1 VTIERRL
8 KAWLASQFE
17 ARIGRLAKL
26 RSTEARGAARGVI
39 YQMTEWLGTMP
50 RAQVDDL
57 IKTLDE
63 SGRRSLAASGVRFG
77 TESVFMPD
85 LLKPRAAELLAI
97 LWSVHHQDF
106 PSGGMPPAGR
116 VTVAHVKGVADG
128 FYNAIGYI
136 RLGGQVIR
144 ADMTERLAA
153 LIRKAARKQPFAITP
168 EMLSLAGVGHEQMR
182 AILGDLGYRGAGEV
196 DGKPAFI
203 KRRAKG
209 QNPPVRSGNPKTAY
223 KGRAQPS
230 NTLPNKVR
238 NNALGRV
245 GGNGENQGKRRPAP
259 VRGGVPIVADR
270 GVDRAES
277 PFAILKTM
285 DVAD

>member
-1 VTIERRL
+1 
-8 KAWLASQFE
+8 
-17 ARIGRLAKL
+17 
-26 RSTEARGAARGVI
+26 
-39 YQMTEWLGTMP
+39 MP

-63 SGRRSLAASGVRFG
+63 PGRQSLAASGVRFG

-116 VTVAHVKGVADG
+116 VTVAHAKGVADG

-153 LIRKAARKQPFAITP
+153 LVRKAAHKQPFAITS

-182 AILGDLGYRGAGEV
+182 TILGDLGYRGAGEA
-196 DGKPAFI
+196 DGKPVFI
-203 KRRAKG
+203 KRRTKG
-209 QNPPVRSGNPKTAY
+209 QTRPGKFGKRRTADKGQGQPPNT
-223 KGRAQPS
+223 PS
-230 NTLPNKVR
+230 NRVL
-238 NNALGRV
+238 NNAPRRIRGD
-245 GGNGENQGKRRPAP
+245 GENQDKRRPAP
-259 VRGGVPIVADR
+259 VRGGVPIIADR
-270 GVDRAES
+270 GADRADS